1 MGVNWSKRSLASL
14 KEIADYIAQDNPARA
29 RSFVQEIRQRAN
41 LLAQFP
47 NLGRAG
53 RVMGTRELVAHPN
66 YIVVYRVRGEDVQVL
81 TVMHTARK
89 FPASF

>member
-1 MGVNWSKRSLASL
+1 
-14 KEIADYIAQDNPARA
+14 
-29 RSFVQEIRQRAN
+29 
-41 LLAQFP
+41 
-47 NLGRAG
+47 
-53 RVMGTRELVAHPN
+53 MGTRELVAHPN